1 MTGLSKPELA
11 TNDGHKCRT
20 EDVSR
25 AKEDRIV
32 SRALRIVEGR
42 ARRPGSPM
50 GDPSS
55 CGAYFR
61 LRLGNEER
69 EHFEAAFLDSRNR
82 LIVTER
88 LFSGTIDGAQVSPRI
103 VAQRALALNATAVIV
118 AHNHP
123 SGHPEP
129 SSADRAITS
138 QLKEVLQMVDVRLLD
153 HFVVT
158 GDQAVSLAVRGLL

>member
-1 MTGLSKPELA
+1 MTGLGTIDPLPPGRCIRMKD
-11 TNDGHKCRT
+11 DG
-20 EDVSR
+20 SR
-25 AKEDRIV
+25 AKEDKIV
-32 SRALRIVEGR
+32 CRALRIVEGR
-42 ARRPGSPM
+42 ARAPGCPM
-50 GDPSS
+50 GDPES

-82 LIVTER
+82 LIATER

-103 VAQRALALNATAVIV
+103 VAQRALALNATAVV
-118 AHNHP
+118 LAHNHP

-129 SSADRAITS
+129 SSADRAITAH
-138 QLKEVLQMVDVRLLD
+138 LKDILQMLDVRLLD

-158 GDQAVSLAVRGLL
+158 ADQAVSLAVRGLV